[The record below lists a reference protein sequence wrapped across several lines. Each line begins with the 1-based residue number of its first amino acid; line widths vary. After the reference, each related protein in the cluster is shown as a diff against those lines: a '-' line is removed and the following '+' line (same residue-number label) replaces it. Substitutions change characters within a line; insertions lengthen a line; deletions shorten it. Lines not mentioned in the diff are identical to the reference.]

1 MSMMSDWE
9 FEQAERE
16 YERER
21 AARGTCLSCK
31 EAVFFVAHNHA
42 QREGH
47 IYSDAGLSE
56 FRISGFCEY
65 CFDKVTAEPEEDDYV
80 DHGGWEDH

>member
-1 MSMMSDWE
+1 MNDYE
-9 FEQAERE
+9 FEMAERE
-16 YERER
+16 YEREQ
-21 AARGTCLSCK
+21 AARGRCLSCK
-31 EAVFFVAHNHA
+31 EEIFYEKAQSAH
-42 QREGH
+42 REGH

-65 CFDKVTAEPEEDDYV
+65 CFDKVTAEPEEDEYV